1 MSEKEEKLLEQI
13 RETLNYHQIIWF
25 DGKRFQLKG
34 SKQELYQW
42 LYCMRRWLNMA
53 WQERIDNEVSPQTV
67 KKDIR

>member
-42 LYCMRRWLNMA
+42 MYCMRKWLNMA
-53 WQERIDNEVSPQTV
+53 HDEKVSLQTV